1 MASKRGNGKKT
12 NETDV
17 DEQFLK
23 DCNLTG
29 GGVEQ
34 QPRGRQ
40 SAISRTK
47 AESHRLAAARLGS

>member
-1 MASKRGNGKKT
+1 MVIWET

-17 DEQFLK
+17 NEKFLK
-23 DCNLTG
+23 RCNLAG

-47 AESHRLAAARLGS
+47 AESHRLAATRLGS